1 MEIREEN
8 KEINAISNK
17 FLDFLT
23 TIVEEQEQLRSEI
36 VDELDTYYYITDDI
50 LEVLNKDK
58 IFFAEEIEKDK
69 NKEYTFINYLKKIL
83 PDIYASFLNSIKNY
97 YYLKNSDISSEVSV
111 PQEKKCLDEIN
122 KFMNRLNQYVCR
134 INPDLFTDSLN
145 KTTDYIENI
154 MDLANEIEYGDA
166 ISNIDLLEKT
176 LEKSLLTPLEKKKF
190 IEYLIK
196 NNISKYKAKNIDD
209 IEQMSELDEKLS
221 DLEDLITSDFYLKRL
236 ISLIEDISFDKISL
250 DNYKIDGSY
259 GPDVQIYIDYERN
272 IIRKYLEANPS
283 VPISSAVEMFYK
295 NSDNKK
301 SNNIYYLY
309 DNNIYYLHDNNISFI
324 SEDFANLDK
333 DDKLAFDSAVKSLK
347 NNELNFRKSNNN
359 YSTLNIYDA
368 RTIKNNGLAVTYIP
382 INDNN
387 VILLGVT
394 NKKLKDH
401 YNIMENRAKKCE
413 EQIVSIMKQK
423 IQDDCFFAKEES
435 SNKDEIEILDEEDSK
450 YAKVA

>member
-97 YYLKNSDISSEVSV
+97 YYLKSSDISSEVSV
-111 PQEKKCLDEIN
+111 PQERKCLDEIN

-309 DNNIYYLHDNNISFI
+309 DNNISFI

-423 IQDDCFFAKEES
+423 IQDDCFFVKEES

>member
-97 YYLKNSDISSEVSV
+97 YYLKSSDISSEVSV
-111 PQEKKCLDEIN
+111 PQERKCLDEIN

-309 DNNIYYLHDNNISFI
+309 DNNISFI

-333 DDKLAFDSAVKSLK
+333 DDKLAFDSVVKSLK

-423 IQDDCFFAKEES
+423 IQDDCFFVKEES

>member
-97 YYLKNSDISSEVSV
+97 YYLKSSDISSEVSV

-309 DNNIYYLHDNNISFI
+309 DNNISFI

-333 DDKLAFDSAVKSLK
+333 DDKLAFDSVVKSLK

-423 IQDDCFFAKEES
+423 IQDDCFFVKEES

>member
-97 YYLKNSDISSEVSV
+97 YYLKSSDISSEVSV
-111 PQEKKCLDEIN
+111 PQERKCLDEIN

-309 DNNIYYLHDNNISFI
+309 DNNISFI

>member
-97 YYLKNSDISSEVSV
+97 YYLKSSDISSEVSV
-111 PQEKKCLDEIN
+111 PQERKCLDEIN

-154 MDLANEIEYGDA
+154 MDLANEIEYGEA

-176 LEKSLLTPLEKKKF
+176 LEKSLLTPMEKKKF

-221 DLEDLITSDFYLKRL
+221 DLEDLINSDFYLKRL

-250 DNYKIDGSY
+250 DNYKIDGNY
-259 GPDVQIYIDYERN
+259 GPDVQIYLDYERN
-272 IIRKYLEANPS
+272 VIRKYLEANPS

-309 DNNIYYLHDNNISFI
+309 DNNISFI

>member
-309 DNNIYYLHDNNISFI
+309 DNNISFI

-423 IQDDCFFAKEES
+423 IQDDCFFVKEES

>member
-309 DNNIYYLHDNNISFI
+309 DNNISFI
-324 SEDFANLDK
+324 SEDFANLEK

>member
-134 INPDLFTDSLN
+134 INPDLFNDSLN

-272 IIRKYLEANPS
+272 IIRKY
-283 VPISSAVEMFYK
+283 I
-295 NSDNKK
+295 
-301 SNNIYYLY
+301 
-309 DNNIYYLHDNNISFI
+309 
-324 SEDFANLDK
+324 
-333 DDKLAFDSAVKSLK
+333 
-347 NNELNFRKSNNN
+347 
-359 YSTLNIYDA
+359 
-368 RTIKNNGLAVTYIP
+368 
-382 INDNN
+382 
-387 VILLGVT
+387 
-394 NKKLKDH
+394 
-401 YNIMENRAKKCE
+401 
-413 EQIVSIMKQK
+413 
-423 IQDDCFFAKEES
+423 
-435 SNKDEIEILDEEDSK
+435 
-450 YAKVA
+450 

>member
-236 ISLIEDISFDKISL
+236 ISLIEDISFDKIFL

-309 DNNIYYLHDNNISFI
+309 DNNISFI

>member
-176 LEKSLLTPLEKKKF
+176 LEKSLLTPLEKKMF

-309 DNNIYYLHDNNISFI
+309 DNNISFI

>member
-97 YYLKNSDISSEVSV
+97 YYYLKSSDISSEVSV
-111 PQEKKCLDEIN
+111 PQERKCLDEIN

-309 DNNIYYLHDNNISFI
+309 DNNISFI

>member
-8 KEINAISNK
+8 KGINVISNK

-134 INPDLFTDSLN
+134 INPDLFNDSLN

-250 DNYKIDGSY
+250 DNYKIDGNY

-283 VPISSAVEMFYK
+283 VSISDAVEMFYK
-295 NSDNKK
+295 NSDNKTSDNKK
-301 SNNIYYLY
+301 SNNKKSDNIYYLCGLL
-309 DNNIYYLHDNNISFI
+309 NLH
-324 SEDFANLDK
+324 
-333 DDKLAFDSAVKSLK
+333 
-347 NNELNFRKSNNN
+347 
-359 YSTLNIYDA
+359 YS
-368 RTIKNNGLAVTYIP
+368 
-382 INDNN
+382 
-387 VILLGVT
+387 
-394 NKKLKDH
+394 
-401 YNIMENRAKKCE
+401 
-413 EQIVSIMKQK
+413 
-423 IQDDCFFAKEES
+423 
-435 SNKDEIEILDEEDSK
+435 
-450 YAKVA
+450 

>member
-97 YYLKNSDISSEVSV
+97 YYLKSSDISSEVSV

-309 DNNIYYLHDNNISFI
+309 DNNISFI

-423 IQDDCFFAKEES
+423 IQDDCFFVKEES

>member
-111 PQEKKCLDEIN
+111 PQERKCLDEIN

-309 DNNIYYLHDNNISFI
+309 DNNISFI

-423 IQDDCFFAKEES
+423 IQDDCFFVKEES

>member
-1 MEIREEN
+1 
-8 KEINAISNK
+8 
-17 FLDFLT
+17 
-23 TIVEEQEQLRSEI
+23 
-36 VDELDTYYYITDDI
+36 
-50 LEVLNKDK
+50 
-58 IFFAEEIEKDK
+58 
-69 NKEYTFINYLKKIL
+69 
-83 PDIYASFLNSIKNY
+83 
-97 YYLKNSDISSEVSV
+97 
-111 PQEKKCLDEIN
+111 
-122 KFMNRLNQYVCR
+122 
-134 INPDLFTDSLN
+134 
-145 KTTDYIENI
+145 
-154 MDLANEIEYGDA
+154 
-166 ISNIDLLEKT
+166 
-176 LEKSLLTPLEKKKF
+176 
-190 IEYLIK
+190 
-196 NNISKYKAKNIDD
+196 
-209 IEQMSELDEKLS
+209 
-221 DLEDLITSDFYLKRL
+221 
-236 ISLIEDISFDKISL
+236 
-250 DNYKIDGSY
+250 
-259 GPDVQIYIDYERN
+259 
-272 IIRKYLEANPS
+272 
-283 VPISSAVEMFYK
+283 MFYK

-309 DNNIYYLHDNNISFI
+309 DNNISFI

-423 IQDDCFFAKEES
+423 IQDDFFFVKEES